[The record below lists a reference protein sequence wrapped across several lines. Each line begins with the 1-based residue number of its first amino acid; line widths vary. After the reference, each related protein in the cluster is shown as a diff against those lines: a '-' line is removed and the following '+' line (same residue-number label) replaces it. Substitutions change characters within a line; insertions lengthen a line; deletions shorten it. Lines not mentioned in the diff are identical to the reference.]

1 MVNRNDDFK
10 LFFKASSKTCV
21 SITTTNLSPKKPPW
35 LKVSFPG
42 GERYSWIKKRAANL
56 NLSTVCEEANCPNI
70 GECWNGGTA
79 TFMLMGDNCTRGCR
93 FCSVKSA
100 KNPGA
105 LDSEEPMKL
114 AETVKNM
121 NLKYVVLTTVD
132 RDDLPDQGAS
142 HIARCI
148 RCTQRASPDM
158 LIEMLMPDFQGIT
171 ELVQQI
177 INARPAV
184 LAHNLE
190 TVRSLTPVV
199 RDSRA
204 GYDQSLEVLHYLK
217 QSCPEGYT
225 KSSLMLGVGESRTET
240 LQAME
245 DLRKVGVD
253 FLTIGQY
260 LQPSRKHLKVEK
272 FVHPDEFDELAQLG
286 DKMGFEY
293 VASGPLVR
301 SSYKAAEFYI
311 ERKIRGNA

>member
-1 MVNRNDDFK
+1 M
-10 LFFKASSKTCV
+10 S
-21 SITTTNLSPKKPPW
+21 TTTTRLSAKKPPW
-35 LKVSFPG
+35 LKVPFPG

-79 TFMLMGDNCTRGCR
+79 TFMLMGDTCTRGCR

-100 KNPGA
+100 KNPEA
-105 LDSEEPMKL
+105 LDAEEPKKL
-114 AETVKNM
+114 AETVKNLA
-121 NLKYVVLTTVD
+121 LKYVVLTTVD

-148 RCTQRASPDM
+148 RSTQRACPEM
-158 LIEMLMPDFQGIT
+158 LIEMLMPDFQGKT
-171 ELVQQI
+171 ELVQQV
-177 INARPAV
+177 INSRPAV

-190 TVRSLTPVV
+190 TVRSLSEKV

-204 GYDQSLEVLHYLK
+204 GYDQSLDVLHYLK
-217 QSCPEGYT
+217 QQCPEGYT

-240 LQAME
+240 LQAMK
-245 DLRKVGVD
+245 DLRDVGVD

-260 LQPSRKHLKVEK
+260 LQPSKKHLKVEK
-272 FVHPDEFDELAQLG
+272 FVHPDEFDDLAVQG

>member
-1 MVNRNDDFK
+1 M
-10 LFFKASSKTCV
+10 S
-21 SITTTNLSPKKPPW
+21 TTTTRLSPKKPPW
-35 LKVSFPG
+35 LKVPFPG

-79 TFMLMGDNCTRGCR
+79 TFMLMGDTCTRGCR

-105 LDSEEPMKL
+105 LDPEEPKKL
-114 AETVKNM
+114 AETVKNLA
-121 NLKYVVLTTVD
+121 LKYVVLTTVD

-148 RCTQRASPDM
+148 RSTQRACPEM
-158 LIEMLMPDFQGIT
+158 LIEMLMPDFQGKT
-171 ELVQQI
+171 ELVQQV

-190 TVRSLTPVV
+190 TVRSLTDRV

-204 GYDQSLEVLHYLK
+204 SYDQSLDVLRYLK
-217 QSCPEGYT
+217 QQCPDGYT

-240 LQAME
+240 MQAMK
-245 DLRKVGVD
+245 DLRDVGVD

-260 LQPSRKHLKVEK
+260 LQPSKKHLKVEK
-272 FVHPDEFDELAQLG
+272 FMHPDEFNELALQG

-311 ERKIRGNA
+311 ERKIRVNA

>member
-1 MVNRNDDFK
+1 M
-10 LFFKASSKTCV
+10 S
-21 SITTTNLSPKKPPW
+21 TTTNRLSAKKPPW
-35 LKVSFPG
+35 LKVPFPG

-79 TFMLMGDNCTRGCR
+79 TFMLMGDTCTRGCR

-105 LDSEEPMKL
+105 LDPEEPKKL
-114 AETVKNM
+114 AETVN
-121 NLKYVVLTTVD
+121 NLALKYVVLTTVD

-148 RCTQRASPDM
+148 RSTQRACPEM
-158 LIEMLMPDFQGIT
+158 LIEMLMPDFQGKT
-171 ELVQQI
+171 ELVQQV

-190 TVRSLTPVV
+190 TVRSLTDRV

-204 GYDQSLEVLHYLK
+204 SYDQSLDVLRYLK
-217 QSCPEGYT
+217 QQCPDGYT

-240 LQAME
+240 LQAMK
-245 DLRKVGVD
+245 DLRDVGVD

-260 LQPSRKHLKVEK
+260 LQPSKKHLKVEK
-272 FVHPDEFDELAQLG
+272 FMHPDEFDELALQG

-311 ERKIRGNA
+311 ERKIRVNA

>member
-1 MVNRNDDFK
+1 M
-10 LFFKASSKTCV
+10 S
-21 SITTTNLSPKKPPW
+21 TTTNILSAKKPPW
-35 LKVSFPG
+35 LKVPFPG

-79 TFMLMGDNCTRGCR
+79 TFMLMGDTCTRGCR

-105 LDSEEPMKL
+105 LDAEEPKKL
-114 AETVKNM
+114 AETVN
-121 NLKYVVLTTVD
+121 NLALKYVVLTTVD

-148 RCTQRASPDM
+148 RSTQRACPEM
-158 LIEMLMPDFQGIT
+158 LIEMLMPDFQGKT
-171 ELVQQI
+171 ELVQQV

-190 TVRSLTPVV
+190 TVRSLTGKV

-204 GYDQSLEVLHYLK
+204 SYDQSLDVLRYLK
-217 QSCPEGYT
+217 QQCPDGYT

-240 LQAME
+240 LQAMK
-245 DLRKVGVD
+245 DLRDVGVD

-260 LQPSRKHLKVEK
+260 LQPSKKHLKVEK
-272 FVHPDEFDELAQLG
+272 FMHPDEFNELALQG

-311 ERKIRGNA
+311 ERKIRVNA

>member
-1 MVNRNDDFK
+1 M
-10 LFFKASSKTCV
+10 S
-21 SITTTNLSPKKPPW
+21 TTTNILSAKKPPW
-35 LKVSFPG
+35 LKVPFPG

-79 TFMLMGDNCTRGCR
+79 TFMLMGDTCTRGCR

-105 LDSEEPMKL
+105 LDPEEPKKL
-114 AETVKNM
+114 AETVN
-121 NLKYVVLTTVD
+121 NLALKYVVLTTVD

-148 RCTQRASPDM
+148 RSTQRACPEM
-158 LIEMLMPDFQGIT
+158 LIEMLMPDFQGKT
-171 ELVQQI
+171 ELVQQV

-190 TVRSLTPVV
+190 TVRSLTGKV

-204 GYDQSLEVLHYLK
+204 SYDQSLDVLRYLK
-217 QSCPEGYT
+217 QQCPDGYT

-240 LQAME
+240 LQAMK
-245 DLRKVGVD
+245 DLRDAGVD

-260 LQPSRKHLKVEK
+260 LQPSKKHLKVEK
-272 FVHPDEFDELAQLG
+272 FMHPDEFNELALQG

>member
-1 MVNRNDDFK
+1 M
-10 LFFKASSKTCV
+10 S
-21 SITTTNLSPKKPPW
+21 TTTNILSAKKPPW
-35 LKVSFPG
+35 LKVPFPG

-79 TFMLMGDNCTRGCR
+79 TFMLMGDTCTRGCR
-93 FCSVKSA
+93 FCSVKTA

-105 LDSEEPMKL
+105 LDAEEPKKL
-114 AETVKNM
+114 AETVN
-121 NLKYVVLTTVD
+121 NLALKYVVLTTVD

-148 RCTQRASPDM
+148 RSTQRACPEM
-158 LIEMLMPDFQGIT
+158 LIEMLMPDFQGKT
-171 ELVQQI
+171 ELVQQV

-190 TVRSLTPVV
+190 TVRSLTGKV

-204 GYDQSLEVLHYLK
+204 SYDQSLDVLRYLK
-217 QSCPEGYT
+217 QQCPDGYT

-240 LQAME
+240 LQAMK
-245 DLRKVGVD
+245 DLRDAGVD

-260 LQPSRKHLKVEK
+260 LQPSKKHLKVEK
-272 FVHPDEFDELAQLG
+272 FMHPDEFDELALQG

-311 ERKIRGNA
+311 ERKIRVNA

>member
-1 MVNRNDDFK
+1 M
-10 LFFKASSKTCV
+10 S
-21 SITTTNLSPKKPPW
+21 TTTTRLSAKKPPW
-35 LKVSFPG
+35 LKVPFPG

-79 TFMLMGDNCTRGCR
+79 TFMLMGDTCTRGCR

-100 KNPGA
+100 KNPEV
-105 LDSEEPMKL
+105 LDAEEPKKL
-114 AETVKNM
+114 AETVKNLA
-121 NLKYVVLTTVD
+121 LKYVVLTTVD

-148 RCTQRASPDM
+148 RSTQRACPEM
-158 LIEMLMPDFQGIT
+158 LIEMLMPDFQGKT
-171 ELVQQI
+171 ELVQQV
-177 INARPAV
+177 INSRPAV

-190 TVRSLTPVV
+190 TVRSLSEKV

-204 GYDQSLEVLHYLK
+204 GYDQSLDVLHYLK
-217 QSCPEGYT
+217 QQCPEGYT

-240 LQAME
+240 LQAMK
-245 DLRKVGVD
+245 DLRDVGVD

-260 LQPSRKHLKVEK
+260 LQPSKKHLKVEK
-272 FVHPDEFDELAQLG
+272 FVHPDEFDDLAVQG

>member
-1 MVNRNDDFK
+1 M
-10 LFFKASSKTCV
+10 S
-21 SITTTNLSPKKPPW
+21 TTTTRLSPKKPPW
-35 LKVSFPG
+35 LKVPFPG

-79 TFMLMGDNCTRGCR
+79 TFMLMGDTCTRGCR

-105 LDSEEPMKL
+105 LDPEEPKKL
-114 AETVKNM
+114 AETVKNLA
-121 NLKYVVLTTVD
+121 LKYVVLTTVD

-148 RCTQRASPDM
+148 RSTQRACPEM
-158 LIEMLMPDFQGIT
+158 LIEMLMPDFQGKI
-171 ELVQQI
+171 ELVQQV

-190 TVRSLTPVV
+190 TVRSLTDRV

-204 GYDQSLEVLHYLK
+204 SYDQSLDVLRYLK
-217 QSCPEGYT
+217 QQCPDGYT

-240 LQAME
+240 MQAMK
-245 DLRKVGVD
+245 DLRDVGVD

-260 LQPSRKHLKVEK
+260 LQPSKKHLKVEK
-272 FVHPDEFDELAQLG
+272 FMHPDEFDELALQG

-311 ERKIRGNA
+311 ERKIRVNA

>member
-1 MVNRNDDFK
+1 M
-10 LFFKASSKTCV
+10 S
-21 SITTTNLSPKKPPW
+21 TTTTRLSPKKPPW
-35 LKVSFPG
+35 LKVPFPG

-79 TFMLMGDNCTRGCR
+79 TFMLMGDTCTRGCR

-105 LDSEEPMKL
+105 LDPEEPKKL
-114 AETVKNM
+114 AETVKNLA
-121 NLKYVVLTTVD
+121 LKYVVLTTVN

-148 RCTQRASPDM
+148 RSTQRACPEM
-158 LIEMLMPDFQGIT
+158 LIEMLMPDFQGKI
-171 ELVQQI
+171 ELVQQV

-190 TVRSLTPVV
+190 TVRSLTDRV

-204 GYDQSLEVLHYLK
+204 SYDQSLDVLRYLK
-217 QSCPEGYT
+217 QQCPDGYT

-240 LQAME
+240 MQAMK
-245 DLRKVGVD
+245 DLRDVGVD

-260 LQPSRKHLKVEK
+260 LQPSKKHLKVEK
-272 FVHPDEFDELAQLG
+272 FMHPDEFDELALQG

-311 ERKIRGNA
+311 ERKIRVNA

>member
-1 MVNRNDDFK
+1 M
-10 LFFKASSKTCV
+10 S
-21 SITTTNLSPKKPPW
+21 TTTTTRLSAKKPPW
-35 LKVSFPG
+35 LKVPFPG

-79 TFMLMGDNCTRGCR
+79 TFMLMGDTCTRGCR

-105 LDSEEPMKL
+105 LDPEEPKKL
-114 AETVKNM
+114 AETVN
-121 NLKYVVLTTVD
+121 NLALKYVVLTTVD

-148 RCTQRASPDM
+148 RSTQRACPEM
-158 LIEMLMPDFQGIT
+158 LIEMLMPDFQGKT
-171 ELVQQI
+171 ELVQQV

-190 TVRSLTPVV
+190 TVRSLTGKV

-204 GYDQSLEVLHYLK
+204 SYDQSLDVLRYLK
-217 QSCPEGYT
+217 QQCPDGYT

-240 LQAME
+240 LQAMK
-245 DLRKVGVD
+245 DLRDAGVD

-260 LQPSRKHLKVEK
+260 LQPSKKHLKVEK
-272 FVHPDEFDELAQLG
+272 FMHPDEFDELALQG

-311 ERKIRGNA
+311 ERKIRVNA

>member
-1 MVNRNDDFK
+1 M
-10 LFFKASSKTCV
+10 S
-21 SITTTNLSPKKPPW
+21 TTTNILSAKKPPW
-35 LKVSFPG
+35 LKVPFPG
-42 GERYSWIKKRAANL
+42 GDCYSWIKKRAANL

-79 TFMLMGDNCTRGCR
+79 TFMLMGDTCTRGCR

-105 LDSEEPMKL
+105 LDAEEPKKL
-114 AETVKNM
+114 AETVN
-121 NLKYVVLTTVD
+121 NLALKYVVLTTVD

-148 RCTQRASPDM
+148 RSTQRACPEM
-158 LIEMLMPDFQGIT
+158 LIEMLMPDFQGKT
-171 ELVQQI
+171 ELVQQV

-190 TVRSLTPVV
+190 TVRSLTGKV

-204 GYDQSLEVLHYLK
+204 SYDQSLDVLRYLK
-217 QSCPEGYT
+217 QQCPDGYT

-240 LQAME
+240 LQAMK
-245 DLRKVGVD
+245 DLRDVGVD

-260 LQPSRKHLKVEK
+260 LQPSKKHLKVEK
-272 FVHPDEFDELAQLG
+272 FMHPDEFNELALQG

-311 ERKIRGNA
+311 ERKIRVNA

>member
-1 MVNRNDDFK
+1 M
-10 LFFKASSKTCV
+10 SS
-21 SITTTNLSPKKPPW
+21 TTTRLSAKKPPW
-35 LKVSFPG
+35 LKVPFPG

-79 TFMLMGDNCTRGCR
+79 TFMLMGDTCTRGCR
-93 FCSVKSA
+93 FCSVKSE
-100 KNPGA
+100 KNPEA
-105 LDSEEPMKL
+105 LDAEEPKKL
-114 AETVKNM
+114 AETVKNLA
-121 NLKYVVLTTVD
+121 LKYVVLTTVD

-148 RCTQRASPDM
+148 RSTQRACPEM
-158 LIEMLMPDFQGIT
+158 LIEMLMPDFQGKT
-171 ELVQQI
+171 ELVQQV
-177 INARPAV
+177 INSRPAV

-190 TVRSLTPVV
+190 TVRSLSEKV

-204 GYDQSLEVLHYLK
+204 GYDQSLDVLHYLK
-217 QSCPEGYT
+217 QQCPEGYT

-240 LQAME
+240 LQAMK
-245 DLRKVGVD
+245 DLRDVGVD

-260 LQPSRKHLKVEK
+260 LQPSKKHLKVEK
-272 FVHPDEFDELAQLG
+272 FVHPDEFDDLAVQG

>member
-1 MVNRNDDFK
+1 M
-10 LFFKASSKTCV
+10 S
-21 SITTTNLSPKKPPW
+21 TTTTRLSAKKPPW
-35 LKVSFPG
+35 LKVPFPG

-79 TFMLMGDNCTRGCR
+79 TFMLMGDTCTRGCR

-105 LDSEEPMKL
+105 LDPEEPKKL
-114 AETVKNM
+114 AETVKNLA
-121 NLKYVVLTTVD
+121 LKYVVLTTVD

-148 RCTQRASPDM
+148 RSTQRACPEM
-158 LIEMLMPDFQGIT
+158 LIEMLMPDFQGKT
-171 ELVQQI
+171 ELVQQV

-190 TVRSLTPVV
+190 TVRSLTDRV

-204 GYDQSLEVLHYLK
+204 SYDQSLDVLRYLK
-217 QSCPEGYT
+217 QQCPDGYT

-240 LQAME
+240 LQAMK
-245 DLRKVGVD
+245 DLRDVGVD

-260 LQPSRKHLKVEK
+260 LQPSKKHLKVEK
-272 FVHPDEFDELAQLG
+272 FMHPDEFDELALQG

-311 ERKIRGNA
+311 ERKIRVNA

>member
-1 MVNRNDDFK
+1 M
-10 LFFKASSKTCV
+10 S
-21 SITTTNLSPKKPPW
+21 TTTTRLSAKKPPW
-35 LKVSFPG
+35 LKVPFPG

-79 TFMLMGDNCTRGCR
+79 TFMLMGDTCTRGCR

-100 KNPGA
+100 KNPEA
-105 LDSEEPMKL
+105 LDAEEPKKL
-114 AETVKNM
+114 ADTVKNLA
-121 NLKYVVLTTVD
+121 LKYVVLTTVD

-148 RCTQRASPDM
+148 RSTQRACPEM
-158 LIEMLMPDFQGIT
+158 LIEMLMPDFQGKT
-171 ELVQQI
+171 ELVQQV
-177 INARPAV
+177 INSRPAV

-190 TVRSLTPVV
+190 TVRSLSEKV

-204 GYDQSLEVLHYLK
+204 GYDQSLDVLHYLK
-217 QSCPEGYT
+217 QQCPEGYT

-240 LQAME
+240 LQAMK
-245 DLRKVGVD
+245 DLRDVGVD

-260 LQPSRKHLKVEK
+260 LQPSKKHLKVEK
-272 FVHPDEFDELAQLG
+272 FVHPDEFDDLAVQG

>member
-1 MVNRNDDFK
+1 M
-10 LFFKASSKTCV
+10 S
-21 SITTTNLSPKKPPW
+21 TTTTRSSPKKPPW
-35 LKVSFPG
+35 LKVPFPG

-79 TFMLMGDNCTRGCR
+79 TFMLMGDTCTRGCR

-105 LDSEEPMKL
+105 LDPEEPKKL
-114 AETVKNM
+114 AETVKNLA
-121 NLKYVVLTTVD
+121 LKYVVLTTVN

-148 RCTQRASPDM
+148 RSTQRACPEM
-158 LIEMLMPDFQGIT
+158 LIEMLMPDFQGKI
-171 ELVQQI
+171 ELVQQV

-190 TVRSLTPVV
+190 TVRSLTDRV

-204 GYDQSLEVLHYLK
+204 SYDQSLDVLRYLK
-217 QSCPEGYT
+217 QQCPDGYT

-240 LQAME
+240 LQAMK
-245 DLRKVGVD
+245 DLRDVGVD

-260 LQPSRKHLKVEK
+260 LQPSKKHLKVEK
-272 FVHPDEFDELAQLG
+272 FMHPDEFDELALQG

-311 ERKIRGNA
+311 ERKIRVNA

>member
-1 MVNRNDDFK
+1 M
-10 LFFKASSKTCV
+10 S
-21 SITTTNLSPKKPPW
+21 TTTNILSAKKPPW
-35 LKVSFPG
+35 LKVPFPG

-79 TFMLMGDNCTRGCR
+79 TFILMGDTCTRGCR

-105 LDSEEPMKL
+105 LDAEEPKKL
-114 AETVKNM
+114 AETVN
-121 NLKYVVLTTVD
+121 NLALKYVVLTTVD

-148 RCTQRASPDM
+148 RSTQRACPEM
-158 LIEMLMPDFQGIT
+158 LIEMLMPDFQGKT
-171 ELVQQI
+171 ELVQQV

-190 TVRSLTPVV
+190 TVRSLTGKV

-204 GYDQSLEVLHYLK
+204 SYDQSLDVLRYLK
-217 QSCPEGYT
+217 QQCPDGYT

-240 LQAME
+240 LQAMK
-245 DLRKVGVD
+245 DLRDVGVD

-260 LQPSRKHLKVEK
+260 LQPSKKHLKVEK
-272 FVHPDEFDELAQLG
+272 FMHPDEFNELALQG

-311 ERKIRGNA
+311 ERKIRVNA

>member
-1 MVNRNDDFK
+1 MS
-10 LFFKASSKTCV
+10 A
-21 SITTTNLSPKKPPW
+21 KKPPW
-35 LKVSFPG
+35 LKVPFPG

-79 TFMLMGDNCTRGCR
+79 TFMLMGDTCTRGCR

-100 KNPGA
+100 KNPEA
-105 LDSEEPMKL
+105 LDAEEPKKL
-114 AETVKNM
+114 AETVKNLA
-121 NLKYVVLTTVD
+121 LKYVVLTTVD

-148 RCTQRASPDM
+148 RSTQRACPEM
-158 LIEMLMPDFQGIT
+158 LIEMLMPDFQGKT
-171 ELVQQI
+171 ELVQQV
-177 INARPAV
+177 INSRPAV

-190 TVRSLTPVV
+190 TVRSLSEKV

-204 GYDQSLEVLHYLK
+204 GYDQSLDVLHYLK
-217 QSCPEGYT
+217 QQCPEGYT

-240 LQAME
+240 LQAMK
-245 DLRKVGVD
+245 DLRDVGVD

-260 LQPSRKHLKVEK
+260 LQPSKKHLKVEK
-272 FVHPDEFDELAQLG
+272 FVHPDEFDDLAVQG

>member
-1 MVNRNDDFK
+1 VK
-10 LFFKASSKTCV
+10 KYV
-21 SITTTNLSPKKPPW
+21 STTTTRLSPKKPPW
-35 LKVSFPG
+35 LKVPFPG

-79 TFMLMGDNCTRGCR
+79 TFMLMGDTCTRGCR

-105 LDSEEPMKL
+105 LDPEEPKKL
-114 AETVKNM
+114 AETVKNLA
-121 NLKYVVLTTVD
+121 LKYVVLTTVD

-148 RCTQRASPDM
+148 RSTQRACPEM
-158 LIEMLMPDFQGIT
+158 LIEMLMPDFQGKT
-171 ELVQQI
+171 ELVQQV

-190 TVRSLTPVV
+190 TVRSLTDRV

-204 GYDQSLEVLHYLK
+204 SYDQSLDVLRYLK
-217 QSCPEGYT
+217 QQCPDGYT

-240 LQAME
+240 LQAMK
-245 DLRKVGVD
+245 DLRDVGVD

-260 LQPSRKHLKVEK
+260 LQPSKKHLKVEK
-272 FVHPDEFDELAQLG
+272 FMHPDEFDELALQG

-311 ERKIRGNA
+311 ERKIRVNA

>member
-1 MVNRNDDFK
+1 MSR
-10 LFFKASSKTCV
+10 
-21 SITTTNLSPKKPPW
+21 TTTGLSTKKPPW
-35 LKVSFPG
+35 LKVQFPG
-42 GERYSWIKKRAANL
+42 GERFSSIKKRVANL

-79 TFMLMGDNCTRGCR
+79 TFMLMGDTCTRGCR

-100 KNPGA
+100 KNPGS
-105 LDSEEPMKL
+105 LDAEEPKKL
-114 AETVKNM
+114 AETIENLA
-121 NLKYVVLTTVD
+121 LKYVVLTTVD

-148 RCTQRASPDM
+148 RSTQRACPGM
-158 LIEMLMPDFQGIT
+158 LIEILMPDFQGNT
-171 ELVQQI
+171 ELVQKV

-190 TVRSLTPVV
+190 TVRSLTLKV

-204 GYDQSLEVLHYLK
+204 SYDQSLDVLRYIK
-217 QSCPEGYT
+217 QNSPGAYT

-240 LQAME
+240 LQAMK
-245 DLRKVGVD
+245 DLRDVGVD

-260 LQPSRKHLKVEK
+260 LQPSKKHLKVEK
-272 FVHPDEFDELAQLG
+272 FVPPEEFDELVLLG
-286 DKMGFEY
+286 DKMGFDY
-293 VASGPLVR
+293 VASVPLVR

-311 ERKIRGNA
+311 ERKIRGKT

>member
-1 MVNRNDDFK
+1 M
-10 LFFKASSKTCV
+10 S
-21 SITTTNLSPKKPPW
+21 TTTTRLSTKKPPW
-35 LKVSFPG
+35 LKVLFPG

-79 TFMLMGDNCTRGCR
+79 TFMLMGDTCTRGCR

-100 KNPGA
+100 KNPGV
-105 LDSEEPMKL
+105 LDPEEPKKL
-114 AETVKNM
+114 AETVN
-121 NLKYVVLTTVD
+121 NLALKYVVLTTVD

-148 RCTQRASPDM
+148 RSTQRACPEM
-158 LIEMLMPDFQGIT
+158 LIEMLMPDFQGKT
-171 ELVQQI
+171 ELVQQV

-190 TVRSLTPVV
+190 TVRSLTGKV

-204 GYDQSLEVLHYLK
+204 SYDQSLDVLRYLK
-217 QSCPEGYT
+217 QQCPDGYT

-240 LQAME
+240 LQAMK
-245 DLRKVGVD
+245 DLRDVGVD

-260 LQPSRKHLKVEK
+260 LQPSKKHLKVEK
-272 FVHPDEFDELAQLG
+272 FMHPDEFNELALQG

-311 ERKIRGNA
+311 ERKIRVNA

>member
-1 MVNRNDDFK
+1 M
-10 LFFKASSKTCV
+10 S
-21 SITTTNLSPKKPPW
+21 TTTTRLSAKKPPW
-35 LKVSFPG
+35 LKVPFPG

-79 TFMLMGDNCTRGCR
+79 TFMLMGDTCTRGCR

-100 KNPGA
+100 KNPEV
-105 LDSEEPMKL
+105 LDAKEPKKL
-114 AETVKNM
+114 AETVKNLA
-121 NLKYVVLTTVD
+121 LKYVVLTTVD

-148 RCTQRASPDM
+148 RSTQRACPEM
-158 LIEMLMPDFQGIT
+158 LIEMLMPDFQGKI
-171 ELVQQI
+171 ELVQQV

-190 TVRSLTPVV
+190 TVRSLTDRV

-204 GYDQSLEVLHYLK
+204 SYDQSLDVLRYLK
-217 QSCPEGYT
+217 QQCPDGYT

-240 LQAME
+240 MQAMK
-245 DLRKVGVD
+245 DLRDVGVD

-260 LQPSRKHLKVEK
+260 LQPSKKHLKVEK
-272 FVHPDEFDELAQLG
+272 FMHPDEFDELALQG

-311 ERKIRGNA
+311 ERKIRVNA

>member
-1 MVNRNDDFK
+1 M
-10 LFFKASSKTCV
+10 S
-21 SITTTNLSPKKPPW
+21 TTTTRLSAKKPPW
-35 LKVSFPG
+35 LKVPFPG

-79 TFMLMGDNCTRGCR
+79 TFMLMGDTCTRGCR

-105 LDSEEPMKL
+105 LDPEEPKKL
-114 AETVKNM
+114 AETVN
-121 NLKYVVLTTVD
+121 NLALKYVVLTTVD

-148 RCTQRASPDM
+148 RSTQRACPEM
-158 LIEMLMPDFQGIT
+158 LIEMLMPDFQGKT
-171 ELVQQI
+171 ELVQQV

-190 TVRSLTPVV
+190 TVRSLTDRV

-204 GYDQSLEVLHYLK
+204 SYDQSLDVLRYLK
-217 QSCPEGYT
+217 QQCPDGYT

-240 LQAME
+240 LQAMK
-245 DLRKVGVD
+245 DLRDVGVD

-260 LQPSRKHLKVEK
+260 LQPSKKHLKVEK
-272 FVHPDEFDELAQLG
+272 FMHPDEFNELALQG

-311 ERKIRGNA
+311 ERKIRVNA

>member
-1 MVNRNDDFK
+1 MK
-10 LFFKASSKTCV
+10 KYV
-21 SITTTNLSPKKPPW
+21 STTTTRLSPKKPPW
-35 LKVSFPG
+35 LKVPFPG

-79 TFMLMGDNCTRGCR
+79 TFMLMGDTCTRGCR

-105 LDSEEPMKL
+105 LDPEEPKKL
-114 AETVKNM
+114 AETVN
-121 NLKYVVLTTVD
+121 NLALKYVVLTTVD

-148 RCTQRASPDM
+148 RSTQRACPEM
-158 LIEMLMPDFQGIT
+158 LIEMLMPDFQGKT
-171 ELVQQI
+171 ELVQQV

-190 TVRSLTPVV
+190 TVRSLTGKV

-204 GYDQSLEVLHYLK
+204 SYDQSLDVLRYLK
-217 QSCPEGYT
+217 QQCPDGYT

-240 LQAME
+240 LQAMK
-245 DLRKVGVD
+245 DLRDAGVD

-260 LQPSRKHLKVEK
+260 LQPSKKHLKVEK
-272 FVHPDEFDELAQLG
+272 FMHPDEFNELALQG

-311 ERKIRGNA
+311 ERKIRVNA

>member
-1 MVNRNDDFK
+1 M
-10 LFFKASSKTCV
+10 S
-21 SITTTNLSPKKPPW
+21 TTTTRLSAKKPPW
-35 LKVSFPG
+35 LKVPFPG

-79 TFMLMGDNCTRGCR
+79 TFMLMGDTCTRGCR

-105 LDSEEPMKL
+105 LDAEEPKKL
-114 AETVKNM
+114 AETVKNLA
-121 NLKYVVLTTVD
+121 LKYVVLTTVD

-148 RCTQRASPDM
+148 RSTQRACPEM
-158 LIEMLMPDFQGIT
+158 LIEMLMPDFQGKI
-171 ELVQQI
+171 ELVQQV

-190 TVRSLTPVV
+190 TVRSLTGKV

-204 GYDQSLEVLHYLK
+204 SYDQSLDVLRYLK
-217 QSCPEGYT
+217 QQCPDGYT

-240 LQAME
+240 LQAMK
-245 DLRKVGVD
+245 DLRDAGVD

-260 LQPSRKHLKVEK
+260 LQPSKKHLKVEK
-272 FVHPDEFDELAQLG
+272 FMHPDEFDELALQG

>member
-1 MVNRNDDFK
+1 VK
-10 LFFKASSKTCV
+10 KYV
-21 SITTTNLSPKKPPW
+21 STTTTRLSAKKPPW
-35 LKVSFPG
+35 LKVPFPG

-79 TFMLMGDNCTRGCR
+79 TFMLMGDTCTRGCR

-105 LDSEEPMKL
+105 LDPEEPKKL
-114 AETVKNM
+114 AETVKNLA
-121 NLKYVVLTTVD
+121 LKYVVLTTVD

-148 RCTQRASPDM
+148 RSTQRACPEM
-158 LIEMLMPDFQGIT
+158 LIEMLMPDFQGKT
-171 ELVQQI
+171 ELVQQV

-190 TVRSLTPVV
+190 TVRSLTDRV

-204 GYDQSLEVLHYLK
+204 SYDQSLDVLRYLK
-217 QSCPEGYT
+217 QQCPDGYT

-240 LQAME
+240 LQAMK
-245 DLRKVGVD
+245 DLRDVGVD

-260 LQPSRKHLKVEK
+260 LQPSKKHLKVEK
-272 FVHPDEFDELAQLG
+272 FMHPDEFDELALQG

-311 ERKIRGNA
+311 ERKIRVNA

>member
-1 MVNRNDDFK
+1 M
-10 LFFKASSKTCV
+10 S
-21 SITTTNLSPKKPPW
+21 TTTTRLSAKKPPW
-35 LKVSFPG
+35 LKVPFPG

-79 TFMLMGDNCTRGCR
+79 TFMLMGNTCTRGCR

-100 KNPGA
+100 KNPEA
-105 LDSEEPMKL
+105 LDAEEPKKL
-114 AETVKNM
+114 AETVKNLA
-121 NLKYVVLTTVD
+121 LKYVVLTTVD

-148 RCTQRASPDM
+148 RSTQRACPEM
-158 LIEMLMPDFQGIT
+158 LIEMLMPDFQGKT
-171 ELVQQI
+171 ELVQQV
-177 INARPAV
+177 INSRPAV

-190 TVRSLTPVV
+190 TVRSLSEKV

-204 GYDQSLEVLHYLK
+204 GYDQSLDVLHYLK
-217 QSCPEGYT
+217 QQCPEGYT

-240 LQAME
+240 LQAMK
-245 DLRKVGVD
+245 DLRDVGVD

-260 LQPSRKHLKVEK
+260 LQPSKKHLKVEK
-272 FVHPDEFDELAQLG
+272 FVHPDEFDDLAVQG

>member
-1 MVNRNDDFK
+1 M
-10 LFFKASSKTCV
+10 S
-21 SITTTNLSPKKPPW
+21 TTTTRLSPKKPPW
-35 LKVSFPG
+35 LKVPFPG

-79 TFMLMGDNCTRGCR
+79 TFMLMGDKCTRGCR

-105 LDSEEPMKL
+105 LDPEEPKKL
-114 AETVKNM
+114 AETVN
-121 NLKYVVLTTVD
+121 NLALKYVVLTTVD

-148 RCTQRASPDM
+148 RSTQRACPEM
-158 LIEMLMPDFQGIT
+158 LIEMLMPDFQGKT
-171 ELVQQI
+171 ELVQQV

-190 TVRSLTPVV
+190 TVRSLTGKV

-204 GYDQSLEVLHYLK
+204 SYDQSLDVLRYLK
-217 QSCPEGYT
+217 QQCPDGYT

-240 LQAME
+240 LQAMK
-245 DLRKVGVD
+245 DLRDVGVD

-260 LQPSRKHLKVEK
+260 LQPSKKHLKVEK
-272 FVHPDEFDELAQLG
+272 FMHPDEFNELALQG

-311 ERKIRGNA
+311 ERKIRVNA

>member
-1 MVNRNDDFK
+1 M
-10 LFFKASSKTCV
+10 S
-21 SITTTNLSPKKPPW
+21 TTTTRLSPKKPPW
-35 LKVSFPG
+35 LKVPFPG

-79 TFMLMGDNCTRGCR
+79 TFMLMGDTCTRGCR

-105 LDSEEPMKL
+105 LDPEEPKKL
-114 AETVKNM
+114 AETVKNLA
-121 NLKYVVLTTVD
+121 LKYVVLTTVD

-148 RCTQRASPDM
+148 RSTQRACPEM
-158 LIEMLMPDFQGIT
+158 LIEMLMPDFQGKT
-171 ELVQQI
+171 ELVQQV

-190 TVRSLTPVV
+190 TVRSLTDRV

-204 GYDQSLEVLHYLK
+204 SYDQSLDVLRYLK
-217 QSCPEGYT
+217 QQCPDGYT

-240 LQAME
+240 LQAMK
-245 DLRKVGVD
+245 DLRDVGVD

-260 LQPSRKHLKVEK
+260 LQPSKKHLKVEK
-272 FVHPDEFDELAQLG
+272 FMHPDEFNELALQG

-311 ERKIRGNA
+311 ERKIRVNA

>member
-1 MVNRNDDFK
+1 M
-10 LFFKASSKTCV
+10 S
-21 SITTTNLSPKKPPW
+21 TTTNILSAKKPPW
-35 LKVSFPG
+35 LKVPFPG

-79 TFMLMGDNCTRGCR
+79 TFMLMGDTCTRGCR

-100 KNPGA
+100 NNPGA
-105 LDSEEPMKL
+105 LDPEEPKKL
-114 AETVKNM
+114 AETVKNLA
-121 NLKYVVLTTVD
+121 LKYVVLTTVD

-148 RCTQRASPDM
+148 RSTQRACPEM
-158 LIEMLMPDFQGIT
+158 LIEMLMPDFQGKI
-171 ELVQQI
+171 ELVQQV

-190 TVRSLTPVV
+190 TVRSLTDRV

-204 GYDQSLEVLHYLK
+204 SYDQSLDVLRYLK
-217 QSCPEGYT
+217 QQCPDGYT

-240 LQAME
+240 MQAMK
-245 DLRKVGVD
+245 DLRDVGVD

-260 LQPSRKHLKVEK
+260 LQPSKKHLKVEK
-272 FVHPDEFDELAQLG
+272 FMHPDEFDELALQG

-311 ERKIRGNA
+311 ERKIRVNA

>member
-1 MVNRNDDFK
+1 
-10 LFFKASSKTCV
+10 
-21 SITTTNLSPKKPPW
+21 
-35 LKVSFPG
+35 LKVPFPG

-79 TFMLMGDNCTRGCR
+79 TFMLMGDTCTRGCR

-100 KNPGA
+100 KNPEA
-105 LDSEEPMKL
+105 LDAEEPKKL
-114 AETVKNM
+114 AETVKNLA
-121 NLKYVVLTTVD
+121 LKYVVLTTVD

-148 RCTQRASPDM
+148 RSTQRACPEM
-158 LIEMLMPDFQGIT
+158 LIEMLMPDFQGKT
-171 ELVQQI
+171 ELVQQV
-177 INARPAV
+177 INSRPAV

-190 TVRSLTPVV
+190 TVRSLSEKV

-204 GYDQSLEVLHYLK
+204 GYDQSLDVLHYLK
-217 QSCPEGYT
+217 QQCPEGYT

-240 LQAME
+240 LQAMK
-245 DLRKVGVD
+245 DLRDVGVD

-260 LQPSRKHLKVEK
+260 LQPSKKHLKVEK
-272 FVHPDEFDELAQLG
+272 FVHPDEFDDLAVQG

>member
-1 MVNRNDDFK
+1 M
-10 LFFKASSKTCV
+10 S
-21 SITTTNLSPKKPPW
+21 TTTTRLSPKKPPW
-35 LKVSFPG
+35 LKVPFPG

-79 TFMLMGDNCTRGCR
+79 TFMLMGDTCTRGCR

-105 LDSEEPMKL
+105 LDPEEPKKL
-114 AETVKNM
+114 AETVN
-121 NLKYVVLTTVD
+121 NLALKYVVLTTVD

-148 RCTQRASPDM
+148 RSTQRACPEM
-158 LIEMLMPDFQGIT
+158 LIEMLMPDFQGKT
-171 ELVQQI
+171 ELVQQV

-190 TVRSLTPVV
+190 TVRSLTDRV

-204 GYDQSLEVLHYLK
+204 SYDQSLDVLRYLK
-217 QSCPEGYT
+217 QQCPDGYT

-240 LQAME
+240 LQAMK
-245 DLRKVGVD
+245 DLRDVGVD

-260 LQPSRKHLKVEK
+260 LQPSKKHLKVEK
-272 FVHPDEFDELAQLG
+272 FMHPDEFDELALQG

-311 ERKIRGNA
+311 ERKIRVNA

>member
-1 MVNRNDDFK
+1 
-10 LFFKASSKTCV
+10 
-21 SITTTNLSPKKPPW
+21 
-35 LKVSFPG
+35 
-42 GERYSWIKKRAANL
+42 
-56 NLSTVCEEANCPNI
+56 
-70 GECWNGGTA
+70 
-79 TFMLMGDNCTRGCR
+79 MLMGDTCTRGCR

-105 LDSEEPMKL
+105 LDPEEPKKL
-114 AETVKNM
+114 AETVN
-121 NLKYVVLTTVD
+121 NLALKYVVLTTVD

-148 RCTQRASPDM
+148 RSTQRACPEM
-158 LIEMLMPDFQGIT
+158 LIEMLMPDFQGKT
-171 ELVQQI
+171 ELVQQV

-190 TVRSLTPVV
+190 TVRSLTDRV

-204 GYDQSLEVLHYLK
+204 SYDQSLDVLRYLK
-217 QSCPEGYT
+217 QQCPDGYT

-240 LQAME
+240 LQAMK
-245 DLRKVGVD
+245 DLRDVGVD

-260 LQPSRKHLKVEK
+260 LQPSKKHLKVEK
-272 FVHPDEFDELAQLG
+272 FMHPDEFNELALQG

-301 SSYKAAEFYI
+301 SSYNAAEFYI
-311 ERKIRGNA
+311 ERKIRVNA

>member
-1 MVNRNDDFK
+1 
-10 LFFKASSKTCV
+10 V
-21 SITTTNLSPKKPPW
+21 SATTTRLSPKKPPW
-35 LKVSFPG
+35 LKVPFPG
-42 GERYSWIKKRAANL
+42 GESYSWIKKRAANL

-79 TFMLMGDNCTRGCR
+79 TFMLMGDTCTRGCR

-105 LDSEEPMKL
+105 LDPEEPKKL
-114 AETVKNM
+114 AETVKNLA
-121 NLKYVVLTTVD
+121 LKYVVLTTVD

-148 RCTQRASPDM
+148 RSTQRACPEM
-158 LIEMLMPDFQGIT
+158 LIEMLMPDFQGKI
-171 ELVQQI
+171 ELVQQV

-190 TVRSLTPVV
+190 TVRSLTDRV

-204 GYDQSLEVLHYLK
+204 SYDQSLDVLRYLK
-217 QSCPEGYT
+217 QQCPDGYT

-240 LQAME
+240 MQAMK
-245 DLRKVGVD
+245 DLRDVGVD

-260 LQPSRKHLKVEK
+260 LQPSKKHLKVEK
-272 FVHPDEFDELAQLG
+272 FMHPDEFDELALQG

-311 ERKIRGNA
+311 ERKIRVNA

>member
-1 MVNRNDDFK
+1 MS
-10 LFFKASSKTCV
+10 A
-21 SITTTNLSPKKPPW
+21 TTTRLSPKKPPW
-35 LKVSFPG
+35 LKVPFPG

-79 TFMLMGDNCTRGCR
+79 TFMLMGDTCTRGCR

-105 LDSEEPMKL
+105 LDPEEPKKL
-114 AETVKNM
+114 AETVKNLA
-121 NLKYVVLTTVD
+121 LKYVVLTTVD

-148 RCTQRASPDM
+148 RSTQRACPEM
-158 LIEMLMPDFQGIT
+158 LIEMLMPDFQGKI
-171 ELVQQI
+171 ELVQQV

-190 TVRSLTPVV
+190 TVRSLTDRV

-204 GYDQSLEVLHYLK
+204 SYDQSLDVLRYLK
-217 QSCPEGYT
+217 QQCPDGYT

-240 LQAME
+240 LQAMK
-245 DLRKVGVD
+245 DLRDVGVD

-260 LQPSRKHLKVEK
+260 LQPSKKHLKVEE
-272 FVHPDEFDELAQLG
+272 FMHPDEFDELALQG

-311 ERKIRGNA
+311 ERKIRVNA